1 MRFLIKTVCPLV
13 MAVLLIVFT
22 VPRVYEVRSGYVTE
36 TMSQFGRMP
45 SGVVQAVSLEFKGLV
60 ADFLFLKT
68 IFFVGEKIGE
78 KKKASPEEW
87 QLIHDMIDRITDLDP
102 TFWDPYLFGEMMLPW
117 DAGMIEEANEL
128 LLKAVRNRP
137 DDYRPLYFL
146 GFNHFFFQK
155 DYNEAG
161 RYLRRASRKPGAPY
175 YLTGLAARFSHY
187 GKDTRAGIS
196 FLKKVLRQSD
206 SPKIKAYLTQRIETL
221 KIIADLEDKVAEYK
235 EEFDQP
241 PEKLED
247 LVEAGIIP
255 EIPADPYGGNFTL
268 LSNGRVYTTSKMVPE
283 RIRKKKKT
291 GRNQ

>member
-1 MRFLIKTVCPLV
+1 MKVLVKTVCPLA

-36 TMSQFGRMP
+36 TMSRFGRMP

-68 IFFVGEKIGE
+68 IFFVGEKIGKE
-78 KKKASPEEW
+78 KKASAEEW

-102 TFWDPYLFGEMMLPW
+102 RFWDPYLFGEMMLPW
-117 DAGMIEEANEL
+117 DAGMFEEANRL
-128 LLKAVRNRP
+128 MLKAARNRP

-146 GFNHFFFQK
+146 GFNHFFFK
-155 DYNEAG
+155 KNYKKAG
-161 RYLRRASRKPGAPY
+161 RYLRQASLRPGAPY
-175 YLTGLAARFSHY
+175 YLSGLAARFSHY

-206 SPKIKAYLTQRIETL
+206 SPRIKAYLAQRIETL
-221 KIIADLEDKVAEYK
+221 KIIADLEDKTAEYK
-235 EEFDQP
+235 KKSGQS

-247 LVEAGIIP
+247 LVRAGLISA
-255 EIPADPYGGNFTL
+255 IPADPYGGNFTL
-268 LSNGRVYTTSKMVPE
+268 LSNGRVYTTSRMIPKHIKK
-283 RIRKKKKT
+283 RRKKK
-291 GRNQ
+291 